1 MPWGKLGTIWSELGL
16 DTSPLAQGVARSKAL
31 MDEADRTLTSKAKS
45 ISKSLSDIGRALSL
59 QVTAPLSIMGGMA
72 VKTSMQFE
80 TAMANVWT
88 IVDAGKETIAAMG
101 QEVEAL
107 SFELPQTAKQL
118 ADGLYQVIS
127 AAIPAEQ
134 AMGVLEVSAK
144 AAAAGL
150 SDTFTAVDAVTSVLN
165 AYGMEAER
173 AGIVSDIMFKTV
185 ERGKVTFPELAQN
198 LGDVVSTAATAKVSF
213 EEISAAVST
222 LTKVGVRAPEAV
234 TALNQAIL
242 TFIDPSDEAAKLA
255 NQLGIEFNAASLASK
270 GLFESLKEVYEAT
283 GGNIEVL
290 SQLFPNVRALKG
302 VLGLTRQDMQLF
314 RGDLEAMRGALGAT
328 DKAFEKQAQTG
339 AHAMQIFKN
348 QLSALA
354 KSFGDEIV
362 PMLVSMMEKVEPV
375 IQAFRD
381 LPTPVK
387 QTIIQFGALAAAAG
401 PVIFALSSI
410 IGLLSGPTG
419 IVIGAIAAAGA
430 IVGLIRYLGD
440 LQGRA
445 ERTAK
450 AAEAHADALK
460 SERTRAEELIGKIQA
475 LTNEKEALRRKTEL
489 TKDEE
494 KRLAE
499 IQGEIKRLSNE
510 LASIIPTVA
519 AAYDTEGNAV
529 INLNA
534 ALRQLA
540 RLRREEYQERAK
552 AAEAYVVAARTE
564 VANIEKAQGLLE
576 KAYDAFQKGRGL
588 DPRLQYALRQFGI
601 DLEFTARLSEE
612 QRARLEQTFAEH
624 KRRLLADLQV
634 AQRDLYVLIQR
645 YRGVGMIAE
654 TGKEPVEIKTVGGKE
669 EEEEEEEEEK
679 KEKPPEPTA
688 WELWLAKVRTL
699 SAQSFRVLK
708 EAFEGIANN
717 LKAGDIMLRSE
728 AEQRMSAILSFLS
741 KTIMEYGTDL
751 QKADWEKIIAPA
763 LSQFVKRG
771 YKEAERS
778 LTALGTAM
786 EDLRHRVIVK
796 GLKPEE
802 QLQELLGLKGLKGTE
817 DEAKRLAE
825 QIAQLTE
832 QVRERQVRSAYD
844 QYQLEAQL
852 YDFKA
857 RDHMAYIDRLLQLDT
872 LSDED
877 RRKLTQDRML
887 WEKRAREENIEA
899 ERKANAARKALR
911 DEWNEYMVS
920 SGRKARRE
928 VLAEAVKAA
937 EDELYAALATG
948 KGIAEA
954 DLKFQQARHALRE
967 QDKKDARDEYDFLV
981 QMGALTTAE
990 RIAQVR
996 TWLAEEQ
1003 ENSKEYKR
1011 LKLEERDLLRQFHKE
1026 EAQAVVK
1033 RLGPIDKA
1041 SLDQLREWQA
1051 GLGKAYKDA
1060 VALGQEGADAAEIYL
1075 ATLGQM
1081 ADAIERL
1088 TEKQAKELAVEKQAR
1103 YERGLLS
1110 AEDYIAYL
1118 KEQRDAFREFSE
1130 DWIRIDNEI
1139 TRVMEKEAEK
1149 RKKFHEDI
1157 AKATV
1162 ARMGPIDKASFE
1174 QLQEWRVGLA
1184 QAYEEA
1190 RTMGEQGAGAA
1201 DIYREALIDVV
1212 AAIDKLTGK
1221 QLELL
1226 DAEKQWLYNRG
1237 KLLAQDYLAYLRDQQ
1252 AGLERYSVKWLQL
1265 DEEIER
1271 VLKNEAEK
1279 RKKANEEI
1287 ARSVVARMSIE
1298 EASLD
1303 QLMAWQLGLGQAYK
1317 DVIAQGEEGTDAAK
1331 IYLQT
1336 LEQVVRA
1343 IKALNKEQAD
1353 VLDNQRRM
1361 QYETGKLGAAE
1372 YIAHLKERQAKTQEY
1387 SDEWVQI
1394 QNEITRVEEN
1404 EHDKRLD
1411 AMEKTFDRQIKQA
1424 ETVAE
1429 SNLVAA
1435 IEMLLGWRSA
1445 YSTMGEDGEKF
1456 VKKIDELLL
1465 QFLAKH
1471 RKASEEVETFLA
1483 TRAKGEL
1490 ATRLKALDDE
1500 FKARSAAGVD
1510 LVRLNE
1516 WYREQLAAITEEET
1530 ADRIKNID
1538 QMSESEVYAAQRTLD
1553 ELLALIQERVG
1564 QESKA
1569 ADLIIAIQ
1577 AALNGR
1583 LLALGKDRREKQRE
1597 ESQKIIDE
1605 TIRDLQREMDFR
1617 KTTGALTWQDEL
1629 TYLEAIAN
1637 LDASTRE
1644 SRMEGAT
1651 RYYNA
1656 VRQMIQDMSEE
1667 ELAALQT
1674 VLETSLATY
1683 LAMGESGEEMAAAIM
1698 AALDQI
1704 REKGEETFDALRDR
1718 IADTI
1723 GNWIEDL
1730 VTGAKTFNDIL
1741 KDIGRSILRFFIDIV
1756 AKQIATSIA
1765 SSVAS
1770 ATKSIQAFG
1779 QQAGNILSNVVS
1791 WLKALGPGGWIVAGL
1806 AAIAT
1811 LATVF
1816 GPKAPEV
1823 TYNPVEGYTPGTE
1836 ETTRQTV
1843 TRQAV
1848 APVSVVFTA
1857 GAIQI
1862 VNPNRIEDIVDQV
1875 GRALSR
1881 RLEDEDILF
1890 GVGPA

>member
-31 MDEADRTLTSKAKS
+31 MDEADRALSAKAKA
-45 ISKSLSDIGRALSL
+45 ISKSLGDIGKTLSL
-59 QVTAPLSIMGGMA
+59 QVTAPLSLMGGMA
-72 VKTSMQFE
+72 AKTAMEFE

-88 IVDAGKETIAAMG
+88 IVDAGKDTIAAMG
-101 QEVEAL
+101 KEVEAL

-127 AAIPAEQ
+127 AAIPAQ
-134 AMGVLEVSAK
+134 DAMGVLEVSAR

-198 LGDVVSTAATAKVSF
+198 LGDVVSTAATAGVSF
-213 EEISAAVST
+213 EELGGALAT

-255 NQLGIEFNAASLASK
+255 KQLGIEFNATSLATK
-270 GLFESLKEVYEAT
+270 GLYGVLQDVQKAT
-283 GGNIEVL
+283 DGNIEML
-290 SQLFPNVRALKG
+290 SALFPNVRALKG
-302 VLGLTRQDMQLF
+302 VLGLLRQDMGLF
-314 RGDLEAMRGALGAT
+314 RDDLDAMRTSLGAT

-339 AHAMQIFKN
+339 AHAMQLFKN
-348 QLSALA
+348 QVSALA
-354 KSFGDEIV
+354 RAFGDEII

-381 LPTPVK
+381 LPTPMK
-387 QTIIQFGALAAAAG
+387 QTIVQFGLLAAAAG
-401 PVIFALSSI
+401 PVMLALSGI
-410 IGLLSGPTG
+410 IGLLSGPAG
-419 IVIGAIAAAGA
+419 IVVGAIAAAGA
-430 IVGLIRYLGD
+430 IVGLARYLGD

-450 AAEAHADALK
+450 AAEAHANALK
-460 SERTRAEELIGKIQA
+460 DERTRAEELIGKIQA
-475 LTNEKEALRRKTEL
+475 LTNEKEALRWKTEI

-519 AAYDTEGNAV
+519 AAYDAEGNAV
-529 INLNA
+529 VDLNT
-534 ALRQLA
+534 ALKELA
-540 RLRREEYQERAK
+540 RLRREEYAERAK
-552 AAEAYVVAARTE
+552 AAEAYVVAARARVE
-564 VANIEKAQGLLE
+564 EAE
-576 KAYDAFQKGRGL
+576 D
-588 DPRLQYALRQFGI
+588 ALR
-601 DLEFTARLSEE
+601 RLDEAYKAFREGGEAQDPWTQAYRQRSETYTSEE
-612 QRARLEQTFAEH
+612 ARAKLDQKYNEM
-624 KRRLLADLQV
+624 KRKLLADLQA
-634 AQRDLYVLIQR
+634 AQRDLYLMTQR
-645 YRGVGMIAE
+645 YRAVGMTAA
-654 TGKEPVEIKTVGGKE
+654 TGREPSVTPTGTRQ
-669 EEEEEEEEEK
+669 
-679 KEKPPEPTA
+679 PPPVVTPPPGTTTAPTEPSA
-688 WELWLAKVRTL
+688 WELWLEKVRKL
-699 SAQSFRVLK
+699 SKESYGVLK
-708 EAFEGIANN
+708 EAFEGIAEN
-717 LKAGDIMLRSE
+717 LESGDIALRTE
-728 AEQRMSAILSFLS
+728 AEQKMSAILSFLG
-741 KTIMEYGTDL
+741 KAVMEYG
-751 QKADWEKIIAPA
+751 AEWEKKIAPA

-771 YKEAERS
+771 YKEAEKGATE
-778 LTALGTAM
+778 LGKAL
-786 EDLRHRVIVK
+786 ESFRHKVIVE
-796 GLKPEE
+796 GLSPEA
-802 QLQELLGLKGLKGTE
+802 QLEYLKSIEGVYKGTE
-817 DEAKRLAE
+817 DEVKQLTER
-825 QIAQLTE
+825 IAQLTE

-844 QYQLEAQL
+844 QYQFEAQL

-857 RDHMAYIDRLLQLDT
+857 RDHMAYINRLLQLDS

-877 RRKLTQDRML
+877 RKKLTQDHML
-887 WEKRAREENIEA
+887 WEKRAREEDIEA
-899 ERKANAARKALR
+899 ERKANEAEKALR
-911 DEWNEYMVS
+911 AQWNEYMVS

-954 DLKFQQARHALRE
+954 DLRLQQARHALRE
-967 QDKKDARDEYDFLV
+967 QEKKDARDEYTFLV
-981 QMGALTTAE
+981 QMGALTTRE

-1003 ENSKEYKR
+1003 ENSAEFRK
-1011 LKLEERDLLRQFHKE
+1011 LKVEELELLRQFHKE
-1026 EAQAVVK
+1026 EAQALVK

-1075 ATLGQM
+1075 ATLGQV
-1081 ADAIERL
+1081 AEAIDRL

-1162 ARMGPIDKASFE
+1162 ARMGPIDKASLE

-1212 AAIDKLTGK
+1212 TAIDKLTGK
-1221 QLELL
+1221 QLELI

-1252 AGLERYSVKWLQL
+1252 AAVERYSAKWLQL

-1271 VLKNEAEK
+1271 VLKNEADK

-1317 DVIAQGEEGTDAAK
+1317 DAIAQGEEGTDAAK

-1343 IKALNKEQAD
+1343 IKQLTKEQAD
-1353 VLDNQRRM
+1353 VLDNEKRWR
-1361 QYETGKLGAAE
+1361 YERGLLSAKE
-1372 YIAHLKERQAKTQEY
+1372 YIDYLNERLSKTKEF

-1394 QNEITRVEEN
+1394 QAEIARVEEDQA
-1404 EHDKRLD
+1404 DKRKKD
-1411 AMEKTFDRQIKQA
+1411 ADEAVARQLKQA
-1424 ETVAE
+1424 DTVAE
-1429 SNLVAA
+1429 GNLLAA
-1435 IEMLLGWRSA
+1435 IEMLKVWREA
-1445 YSTMGEDGEKF
+1445 YAAMGKAYEDA
-1456 VKKIDELLL
+1456 VKKIDAKLLEFIARHKEAAGEV
-1465 QFLAKH
+1465 QAFLEKEE
-1471 RKASEEVETFLA
+1471 KGDLAS
-1483 TRAKGEL
+1483 
-1490 ATRLKALDDE
+1490 RLKLLDEE
-1500 FKARSAAGVD
+1500 FKAKAAAGVN
-1510 LVRLNE
+1510 LVQLNK
-1516 WYREQLAAITEEET
+1516 WYQDQLKEITEKET
-1530 ADRIKNID
+1530 AGRIKSID
-1538 QMSESEVYAAQRTLD
+1538 RMNEEEVAAAQKTLD
-1553 ELLALIQERVG
+1553 EILALIQERVG

-1569 ADLIIAIQ
+1569 ADVIAAIQ
-1577 AALNGR
+1577 AELNARLIALADEGE
-1583 LLALGKDRREKQRE
+1583 EKQRE
-1597 ESQKIIDE
+1597 ARQKSIDE
-1605 TIRDLQREMDFR
+1605 TVRALQQSMEFR
-1617 KTTGALTWQDEL
+1617 KTTGTLPWRDEL
-1629 TYLEAIAN
+1629 TYLELIAD
-1637 LDASTRE
+1637 LDSDTRE
-1644 SRMEGAT
+1644 ARMEGAT
-1651 RYYNA
+1651 RYYGA

-1667 ELAALQT
+1667 ELAALKT
-1674 VLETSLATY
+1674 VLEASLVTY
-1683 LAMGESGEEMAAAIM
+1683 QAMGEKGEEMAAAIM
-1698 AALDQI
+1698 AALQLIED
-1704 REKGEETFDALRDR
+1704 KGEETFQNLQDR
-1718 IADTI
+1718 IADTV
-1723 GNWIEDL
+1723 GGWLEDL
-1730 VTGAKTFNDIL
+1730 ITGAKTFNDL
-1741 KDIGRSILRFFIDIV
+1741 LSAMGRSILHYFVDIV
-1756 AKQIATSIA
+1756 AKQIASSIA
-1765 SSVAS
+1765 SSVAT
-1770 ATKSIQAFG
+1770 AQKTIQGFG
-1779 QQAGNILSNVVS
+1779 QTAGGVLNGVIGL
-1791 WLKALGPGGWIVAGL
+1791 LKGLGPGGWVVAGL

-1823 TYNPVEGYTPGTE
+1823 TYNPVEGYSPGTE
-1836 ETTRQTV
+1836 AEVSRTV
-1843 TRQAV
+1843 QRQAV
-1848 APVSVVFTA
+1848 APVSVVFAA

-1875 GRALSR
+1875 GRALAR